1 MSRQK
6 IFVSYSHRD
15 RAWLERLLE
24 HLGAL
29 ERWQLVHAWTDGRIG
44 AGASWEDEIDRA
56 LGEAKAAVLLV
67 SPAFL
72 ASQYIWDVE
81 MERIEAHRRT
91 ACRFTRL
98 SSDPVPGGWR
108 SCFATCR
115 LARRTADR
123 WRWVR
128 THKSTST

>member
-29 ERWQLVHAWTDGRIG
+29 ERWQLVHAWTDGRIE

-56 LGEAKAAVLLV
+56 LEEAQAAVLLV

-72 ASQYIWDVE
+72 ASHYVWDVE
-81 MERIEAHRRT
+81 MERIDAHRKKGMQVYPLIVRPC
-91 ACRFTRL
+91 AWRL
-98 SSDPVPGGWR
+98 EELLRD
-108 SCFATCR
+108 
-115 LARRTADR
+115 LQARPTWIFHGYGRVA
-123 WRWVR
+123 
-128 THKSTST
+128 SG